1 MTSGSALGGVPVL
14 SGHPIHKNCLQLRTV
29 CFLSSTVSQSLWE
42 RTNSDTANLV
52 GFSEVF
58 FVSQCF
64 VVTLPQPPLTSLF
77 FGTVAPDFV
86 FQETSL
92 CANVCLCICMC
103 FLGFIKNACLFI
115 YLAYIGV
122 CEPSEISGQFS
133 RRRFSIATL
142 WNQICLR
149 TSITTH

>member
-103 FLGFIKNACLFI
+103 FLGFFFGSLIFCSFGFFYSGLSFLILLFFF
-115 YLAYIGV
+115 LSFRHLSSN
-122 CEPSEISGQFS
+122 E
-133 RRRFSIATL
+133 RRQERMSI
-142 WNQICLR
+142 
-149 TSITTH
+149 